1 MPGIACKSVDAAGG
15 TQIAGGQSKFKV
27 RGQLAVVLGDKVEPH
42 GEPPHSPLPVMV
54 QATGR
59 FRIQGIATCRAGHV
73 ASCGHPTSGRPF
85 FRIP

>member
-15 TQIAGGQSKFKV
+15 AHIAGGQSKFRV

-42 GEPPHSPLPVMV
+42 GPHFPTPTMIE
-54 QATGR
+54 ATGK
-59 FRIQGIATCRAGHV
+59 FRIEGIATCREGHL
-73 ASCGHPTSGRPF
+73 ADCGHASTGRPF